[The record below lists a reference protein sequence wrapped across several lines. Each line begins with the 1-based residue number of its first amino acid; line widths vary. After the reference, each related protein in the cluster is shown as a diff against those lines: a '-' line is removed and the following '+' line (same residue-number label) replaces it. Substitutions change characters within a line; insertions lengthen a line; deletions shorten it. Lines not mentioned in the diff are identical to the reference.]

1 MTRRESPVWIL
12 ATIALGFAAFG
23 CESGGVGDP
32 CIPED
37 EYQTDFA
44 GYGIEEVN
52 IESRSFQCET
62 RLCLVNH
69 FEGRV
74 SCPYGQPDRRPNTTT
89 PAAADDDRHCFLPD
103 KPLEERWWIQVPV
116 APQRF
121 TRQDDDAV
129 YCSCRCKGPD
139 ANARYCDCPDGY
151 SCLELVGDYGLSA
164 GGQLEGSYCV
174 RKGTKYDPR
183 DAYSVVCETA
193 DQCGDPNGRD

>member
-37 EYQTDFA
+37 EYQKTFA

-74 SCPYGQPDRRPNTTT
+74 SCPYGQPDRSENATT
-89 PAAADDDRHCFLPD
+89 PPAEGDNRVCYVPD
-103 KPLEERWWIQVPV
+103 SDVTNPGNAIEVPV
-116 APQRF
+116 ARQRRY
-121 TRQDDDAV
+121 RQDDDAV

-139 ANARYCDCPDGY
+139 ANARYCECPDGY
-151 SCLELVGDYGLSA
+151 SCLELVGDYGLSS

-174 RKGTKYDPR
+174 RKGTKYNPR
-183 DAYSVVCETA
+183 ERYDEVCEEGM
-193 DQCGDPNGRD
+193 CGDPNGRD